1 MHTNLSVKQHLREL
15 EEQLLCVH
23 VRRMPELVADLL
35 AEEFVEIGSL
45 GRRFNKTQIIKAL
58 QAESSLRWSLAEFE
72 VSLLAPD
79 VALATY
85 RAVQHIEPPVHS
97 LRSSIWI
104 LRDGHW
110 KMVFHQGTLTD
121 GA

>member
-1 MHTNLSVKQHLREL
+1 MQTNASVKQHLREL
-15 EEQLLCVH
+15 EEELLQPH
-23 VRRMPELVADLL
+23 VRKIPERVAELL
-35 AEEFVEIGSL
+35 AEEFVEFGSL
-45 GRRFNKTQIIKAL
+45 GRRYNKTQIIETL
-58 QAESSLRWSLAEFE
+58 QAESSSRWSLSEFE
-72 VSLLAPD
+72 VSLLSSD

-85 RAVQHIEPPVHS
+85 RAVQHTEPPVHS

-121 GA
+121 GT